1 MAVLPS
7 ATFVQAVAKKP
18 HRAVNAGHARLAGRL
33 PDRPPHPYIYED
45 FSPEYFMSS
54 RFYGLASIRLKDIA
68 LFLLILIVPAA
79 SARAADEPD
88 LIFRRSTVFKWMS
101 PNDKLAT
108 YGLDDPEVEGVAC
121 HFTVPEKG
129 GFKGWLGLAE
139 EVSDISLACRQIGPI
154 RFKTKMEQG
163 DDMFRQRRSLFF
175 KKMQIVRGCDTK
187 RNVLVYMVYSDKLI
201 EGSPKNSTSTVPI
214 MPWGPADA
222 SVQKCADFFT
232 Q

>member
-1 MAVLPS
+1 LPRANGDAREISMPSQTIRLCNRPVKSLIMASLAVLLWSNTS
-7 ATFVQAVAKKP
+7 A
-18 HRAVNAGHARLAGRL
+18 
-33 PDRPPHPYIYED
+33 
-45 FSPEYFMSS
+45 S
-54 RFYGLASIRLKDIA
+54 
-68 LFLLILIVPAA
+68 
-79 SARAADEPD
+79 AADEPD
-88 LIFRRSTVFKWMS
+88 LIFRRSTVFKWVS

-108 YGLDDPEVEGVAC
+108 YGVDDPEVEGVAC

-154 RFKTKMEQG
+154 HFKGKLEQG

-175 KKMQIVRGCDTK
+175 KKMQIVRGCDAK
-187 RNVLVYMVYSDKLI
+187 RNTLVYMVYSDKLI

-214 MPWGPADA
+214 MPWGAA
-222 SVQKCADFFT
+222 ETSVPKCGEFV

>member
-1 MAVLPS
+1 
-7 ATFVQAVAKKP
+7 
-18 HRAVNAGHARLAGRL
+18 
-33 PDRPPHPYIYED
+33 
-45 FSPEYFMSS
+45 MSS
-54 RFYGLASIRLKDIA
+54 RFLGRSGIPLKGLA
-68 LFLLILIVPAA
+68 LLLLVLAMPAA
-79 SARAADEPD
+79 STQAADEPD

-139 EVSDISLACRQIGPI
+139 EVSDVSLACRQIGPI
-154 RFKTKMEQG
+154 KFRDKMEQG
-163 DDMFRQRRSLFF
+163 DDMFRKRRSLFF
-175 KKMQIVRGCDTK
+175 KKMQIVRGCDAK

-222 SVQKCADFFT
+222 NVQKCGDFFT

>member
-1 MAVLPS
+1 
-7 ATFVQAVAKKP
+7 
-18 HRAVNAGHARLAGRL
+18 
-33 PDRPPHPYIYED
+33 
-45 FSPEYFMSS
+45 MSS
-54 RFYGLASIRLKDIA
+54 RFPGLFGIRLKGLA
-68 LFLLILIVPAA
+68 LFLLALVIPTAFA
-79 SARAADEPD
+79 QAADEPD

-139 EVSDISLACRQIGPI
+139 EVSDVSLACRQIGPI
-154 RFKTKMEQG
+154 KFKDKMEQG
-163 DDMFRQRRSLFF
+163 DDMFRKRRSLFF
-175 KKMQIVRGCDTK
+175 KKMQIVRGCDPK

-222 SVQKCADFFT
+222 NVQKCSDFFT

>member
-1 MAVLPS
+1 MPTLRELVTGELHVISFPRSFQHPLERFRFIPS
-7 ATFVQAVAKKP
+7 A
-18 HRAVNAGHARLAGRL
+18 AGRA
-33 PDRPPHPYIYED
+33 R
-45 FSPEYFMSS
+45 
-54 RFYGLASIRLKDIA
+54 
-68 LFLLILIVPAA
+68 A
-79 SARAADEPD
+79 SASAADEPD

-154 RFKTKMEQG
+154 KFKDKMEQG
-163 DDMFRQRRSLFF
+163 DDMFRERRSLFF
-175 KKMQIVRGCDTK
+175 KKMQIVRGCDAK

-222 SVQKCADFFT
+222 NVQKCGDFFT

>member
-1 MAVLPS
+1 MSPRLFDLFGMRLKGLAFFLLLLVLPGS
-7 ATFVQAVAKKP
+7 VA
-18 HRAVNAGHARLAGRL
+18 L
-33 PDRPPHPYIYED
+33 
-45 FSPEYFMSS
+45 
-54 RFYGLASIRLKDIA
+54 
-68 LFLLILIVPAA
+68 
-79 SARAADEPD
+79 AADEPD
-88 LIFRRSTVFKWMS
+88 LIFRRSTVFKWVS

-108 YGLDDPEVEGVAC
+108 YGLDDPEIEGVAC
-121 HFTVPEKG
+121 HFTVPERG

-154 RFKTKMEQG
+154 HFKDKLEQG
-163 DDMFRQRRSLFF
+163 DDMFRKRRSLFF
-175 KKMQIVRGCDTK
+175 KKMQIVRGCDAK

-222 SVQKCADFFT
+222 NVQKCGDYFT